1 LSHVV
6 DSMEIW
12 VASINRFRTICR
24 KSLLEQLLNESNQ
37 IESRF
42 GETMTASN
50 GSPWLVNWKGIE
62 VWKRLTHLP
71 GSIGQNS
78 TKVTLW

>member
-1 LSHVV
+1 MKILNHVV

-24 KSLLEQLLNESNQ
+24 KSLLEQQLKESNQ

-42 GETMTASN
+42 REPMIASN
-50 GSPWLVNWKGIE
+50 DSPWLVNWNGIE
-62 VWKRLTHLP
+62 SVEASDPFAR
-71 GSIGQNS
+71 
-78 TKVTLW
+78 